1 VRPLLF
7 AAGFAA
13 GAVLVAATPLPFLVA
28 LLTAL
33 LVVGLPLASRLPG
46 DVEAQVLAAPRSAL
60 YASTALGLWALA
72 ALVLAGA
79 LLSGWGTAALGL
91 TWPGTASFA
100 AWTAAASL
108 AGAALLAL
116 APALGLPESPLLHHL
131 LPRTAGE
138 RAAFAGVSV
147 TAGVTEE
154 LVFRGF
160 LVTALIVIVGSPLAA
175 ALIAAAAFGLSHAYQ
190 GRVGA
195 LRAAVLG
202 LLLTVPFLAT
212 GSILAPMAAHV
223 LLDLFGGLWLGP
235 RLRARAADGDH
246 GGDDA

>member
-1 VRPLLF
+1 MRPLLF
-7 AAGFAA
+7 LAGFTA

-46 DVEAQVLAAPRSAL
+46 DVQAQVLAAPRSGL

-79 LLSGWGTAALGL
+79 LLSGWGPAALGL

-100 AWTAAASL
+100 AWTAGATL
-108 AGAALLAL
+108 AGAALLAV
-116 APALGLPESPLLHHL
+116 APALGLVESPLLHHL
-131 LPRTAGE
+131 LPRSTAE

-160 LVTALIVIVGSPLAA
+160 LVTALVVVAGSPLAA
-175 ALIAAAAFGLSHAYQ
+175 ALVAAAAFGLSHAYQ

-195 LRAAVLG
+195 LRAGVLG
-202 LLLTVPFLAT
+202 LLLTAPFLAT
-212 GSILAPMAAHV
+212 GSILPSMTAHA

-235 RLRARAADGDH
+235 RLLARAAGEN